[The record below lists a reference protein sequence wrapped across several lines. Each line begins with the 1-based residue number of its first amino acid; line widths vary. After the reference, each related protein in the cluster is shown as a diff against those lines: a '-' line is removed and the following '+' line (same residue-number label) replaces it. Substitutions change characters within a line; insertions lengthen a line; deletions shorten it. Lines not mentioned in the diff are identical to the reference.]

1 VKVIQQMF
9 KKGDIMNILDNL
21 KEIIKKDKRPWH
33 KFYAKDLLKQ
43 KVKIPDMSLYEFI
56 YQNNKERQSNI
67 AINYFGKKITYY
79 ELFYAI
85 DVCAK
90 ALTSQGVREGDV
102 VSICM
107 ANTPEAVIAFYAVSK
122 IGAIAN
128 MIHPLSAEEEI
139 KQALIDTNSVVL
151 IAINAS
157 YKNIKNVIEE
167 TNVYKVVI
175 VSPRDSMPTITGI
188 GYYLLEERKVFI
200 PKSDEKFIRWGD
212 FMVKGTK
219 YNTKVLKH
227 TTKDTPA
234 VILHSGGT
242 TGTPKNILLSNGNI
256 NVVIGQAQVSLP
268 DIDDTDSFLCILPMF
283 HCFGLV
289 ETIHFP
295 LGTGCTLNLI
305 PRFDASRFDKLL
317 TKYKS
322 TVIPGVPT
330 LFEAMIKNKHMEKV
344 DLSNVKYVV
353 SGGDTLTE
361 EKNLAVNDFLKEHN
375 CQNRIVQ
382 GYGLSETS
390 GGCVFPAPGAYALGS
405 SGIALIGNDIKI
417 VDVNTH
423 EELGPNQEG
432 EIMISGPS
440 VMLGYLNNDK
450 ETNEVLE
457 KDKKGRVWVHTGDM
471 GYLNEDGLL
480 FFVQRLK
487 RLIIVSGYNVFP
499 SHIEDVLE
507 RHEAVLS
514 CCVVG
519 IPHPYKVQVPKAFIV
534 LNESYKNNSKVKK
547 SIEEYCQKNLSKY
560 MIPKEFEYRESLPK
574 TMIGKVDYRKLENEK
589 SA

>member
-1 VKVIQQMF
+1 MKI
-9 KKGDIMNILDNL
+9 IENL
-21 KEIIKKDKRPWH
+21 KEMFKSEKHAWDKFYPKDK
-33 KFYAKDLLKQ
+33 L
-43 KVKIPDMSLYEFI
+43 KVKVPDMSLYEFI
-56 YQNNKERQSNI
+56 YENNKTRQNNI
-67 AINYFGKKITYY
+67 AINYFGRKISYY
-79 ELFYAI
+79 ELFTSI
-85 DVCAK
+85 DICAK

-139 KQALIDTNSVVL
+139 KTALIDTNSVVL
-151 IAINAS
+151 IAINMC

-167 TNVYKVVI
+167 TNVYKAII
-175 VSPRDSMPTITGI
+175 VSPRDSMPRLTGA
-188 GYYLLEERKVFI
+188 GYYLLEERKIFI
-200 PKSDEKFIRWGD
+200 PKSNEKFTRWND
-212 FMVKGTK
+212 FMAHGMK
-219 YNTKVLKH
+219 YNTKVLRH

-256 NVVIGQAQVSLP
+256 NVVVGQAQTSLP
-268 DIDDTDSFLCILPMF
+268 DVDDSDSFLCILPMF

-295 LGTGCTLNLI
+295 LGTGCTLMLI
-305 PRFDASRFDKLL
+305 PRFDASRFDKVL
-317 TKYKS
+317 TKYKP
-322 TVIPGVPT
+322 TILPGVPT
-330 LFEAMIKNKHMEKV
+330 LFEALIKNKHMDKV
-344 DLSNVKYVV
+344 DLSRIKYVV

-361 EKNLAVNDFLKEHN
+361 EKNFKVNEFLHQHHCKRN
-375 CQNRIVQ
+375 IVQ

-390 GGCVFPAPGAYALGS
+390 GGCIFATEGTDVLGS
-405 SGIALIGNDIKI
+405 SGIPLVGNNIKI
-417 VDVNTH
+417 VDVETKD
-423 EELGPNQEG
+423 ELPPNKPG

-440 VMLGYLNNDK
+440 VMLGYLNNVK

-457 KDKKGRVWVHTGDM
+457 KDKKGRIWVHTGDM
-471 GYLNEDGLL
+471 GYVNEDGLL

-499 SHIEDVLE
+499 SHIEEVLE

-519 IPHPYKVQVPKAFIV
+519 IPHPYKVQVPKAYIV
-534 LNESYKNNSKVKK
+534 LNEKYKSNARIKK
-547 SIEEYCQKNLSKY
+547 SIEEYCEKNLAKY

-574 TMIGKVDYRKLENEK
+574 TMIGKVDYRKLENEE